1 MSTPINIEDHS
12 KKGCVSVPFSAK
24 ALAVVEAEARA
35 RGISA
40 STLLLA
46 ALSDF
51 LGRSAKVAGSK
62 RLQPLVLHLDPA
74 LREQVVTVAKA
85 RGESV
90 NRYVGVT
97 LQRRAKWDAVKLAV
111 VKAPEVS
118 TQPEEKELVVT

>member
-1 MSTPINIEDHS
+1 MSTPSN
-12 KKGCVSVPFSAK
+12 KGSVSVPFSAK

-35 RGISA
+35 RGIST

-90 NRYVGVT
+90 NRYVSVT
-97 LQRRAKWDAVKLAV
+97 LQRRAKWDAAKLAV

-118 TQPEEKELVVT
+118 AQPEEKELAVT

>member
-1 MSTPINIEDHS
+1 MDMAPKTASTS
-12 KKGCVSVPFSAK
+12 SARAVSVPFSQK

-40 STLLLA
+40 STLMLA

-62 RLQPLVLHLDPA
+62 RLQPLVLHLDPP

-90 NRYVGVT
+90 NRYVNVT
-97 LQRRAKWDAVKLAV
+97 LKRRAAWEASKLAAAEAA
-111 VKAPEVS
+111 KVS
-118 TQPEEKELVVT
+118 AQPEEKELAVT

>member
-12 KKGCVSVPFSAK
+12 NKGSVSVPFSAK
-24 ALAVVEAEARA
+24 AFAVVEAEARA

-40 STLLLA
+40 STLMLA

-51 LGRSAKVAGSK
+51 LGRSAKIAGTQ
-62 RLQPLVLHLDPA
+62 RLQPLVLHLEPA

-85 RGESV
+85 RGETV
-90 NRYVGVT
+90 NRYASVT
-97 LQRRAKWDAVKLAV
+97 LQRRAKWDVAKLAV

-118 TQPEEKELVVT
+118 AQPEEKELAVT

>member
-12 KKGCVSVPFSAK
+12 NKGSVSVPFSAK

-35 RGISA
+35 RGIST

-46 ALSDF
+46 ALWDF

-90 NRYVGVT
+90 NRYVSVT
-97 LQRRAKWDAVKLAV
+97 LQRRAKWDAAKLAV

-118 TQPEEKELVVT
+118 AQPEEKELAVT